1 MVGLPNSNTDIN
13 PLMDKGSISQ
23 EAGDTLAKKTQVINI
38 LGSSECGLLGE
49 YITEPENWDWF
60 HFAEPEMGIKWDP
73 IDDGNNE
80 FELFEMVIIRD
91 KNLPQKQAVFANF
104 PDMDEWDTKDIFR
117 RHPKVPYYYKYQS
130 RKDDVIVFSTGEK
143 MNPINVDKGI
153 NGLSGVES
161 SLVIGQRRP
170 YPILLVELAGSANKG
185 DTLPTIYEALEDLNK
200 HSVKY
205 AQSHRSDILI
215 ATPEKRFVRTPKG
228 TVNRSQTNKLYEKE
242 IGDMYDSAADV
253 PDQTLQD
260 QIDPSTNKTLTK
272 SITSMI
278 ANMIGSKDLG
288 LDDDV
293 FANGL
298 DSRQVQV
305 VAATLARALLEQKDV
320 MSIRNAVYTNP
331 TAHGLVEHISQNKT
345 EDVSAIFDGLFKKY
359 DRPWSIST
367 RGNQST
373 DTHQSSPNPQNKHPN
388 PKRPTT
394 SSSQV
399 VSASLV
405 ASSYNPS

>member
-1 MVGLPNSNTDIN
+1 
-13 PLMDKGSISQ
+13 MDKGSISQ
-23 EAGDTLAKKTQVINI
+23 EAGDTLAKKTQMINI

-60 HFAEPEMGIKWDP
+60 HFAEPEMGIKWGP
-73 IDDGNNE
+73 IDEGNNE
-80 FELFEMVIIRD
+80 SELFEMIIVRD

-104 PDMDEWDTKDIFR
+104 PDMDEWNTKDIFR
-117 RHPKVPYYYKYQS
+117 RHPNIPYYYKFQS

-143 MNPINVDKGI
+143 MNPINVEKGI

-161 SLVIGQRRP
+161 SLVIGQKRP
-170 YPILLVELAGSANKG
+170 YPILLIELAGSANKD

-205 AQSHRSDILI
+205 AQIHRSDILI

-228 TVNRSQTNKLYEKE
+228 TVNRSQTNKLYENE
-242 IGDMYDSAADV
+242 ISDMYDSAADV

-260 QIDPSTNKTLTK
+260 QIDPSTNKSLTK

-278 ANMIGSKDLG
+278 ASMTESKDLG

-305 VAATLARALLEQKDV
+305 VAATLARALPEQKDV
-320 MSIRNAVYTNP
+320 MSIRNAVYMNP

-345 EDVSAIFDGLFKKY
+345 EDVSATFDGLFKKY
-359 DRPWSIST
+359 DHPWSIST

-373 DTHQSSPNPQNKHPN
+373 DTHQPSPTPQNKHPN
-388 PKRPTT
+388 PKKPIT

-399 VSASLV
+399 VPASSV